1 MNDLKL
7 YSAAACRDI
16 DSRAM
21 KSVADGGLGLSGQT
35 LMERAAHFALESLMS
50 LRSELTSL
58 TILCGKGN
66 NAGDGYLVGM
76 LARQL
81 GIAVQ
86 LIAVEPKAQ
95 LSGDALTACERAL
108 AAGIE
113 LEEAT
118 GAIR

>member
-16 DSRAM
+16 DIRAM

-50 LRSELTSL
+50 LRSELTSV

-66 NAGDGYLVGM
+66 NAGDGYLIGM

-81 GIAVQ
+81 GIAV
-86 LIAVEPKAQ
+86 
-95 LSGDALTACERAL
+95 
-108 AAGIE
+108 
-113 LEEAT
+113 
-118 GAIR
+118 